1 MAGDDFTKKVGFEIH
16 KNKVEMKVPQFKNAP
31 MNYKNYSKEVMVYI
45 EKAHMMNPLL
55 EGIDSR
61 KFMAYNAGNWVTHPF
76 KIYSGSTPFTR
87 LAVSDAADQVV
98 STKNCVFTLFE
109 IFATIGCNKKYEET
123 GKILV
128 NFVKLNHEKLTG
140 KFYRPGSCFNTNEA
154 GLESKAERNRD
165 CVNQMKQSAYMDALL
180 KNLKI
185 SQNLD
190 FLGQIKN
197 DILKKPLASG
207 FKHSGFVARKPLESS
222 KSMLQVNQKNVKK
235 NNLLNDKNN
244 QSYCFSNSFNPGL
257 VLKKPPFKTDRS
269 NDVELTLNGTIEDYM
284 TQDTEKDRL
293 QKENKRNIKKK
304 LDNCVNRLHSTKTII
319 LDKEN
324 NGKFLSN
331 SRYDEWS
338 EFSTDRNAASFI
350 RNNKSLTRPGT
361 ANPDFKN
368 IGTRNN
374 GSNHKDNY

>member
-235 NNLLNDKNN
+235 GMG
-244 QSYCFSNSFNPGL
+244 NS
-257 VLKKPPFKTDRS
+257 
-269 NDVELTLNGTIEDYM
+269 E
-284 TQDTEKDRL
+284 
-293 QKENKRNIKKK
+293 
-304 LDNCVNRLHSTKTII
+304 
-319 LDKEN
+319 
-324 NGKFLSN
+324 
-331 SRYDEWS
+331 
-338 EFSTDRNAASFI
+338 
-350 RNNKSLTRPGT
+350 
-361 ANPDFKN
+361 
-368 IGTRNN
+368 
-374 GSNHKDNY
+374 